1 MPIKMCVKWM
11 CKMSIQVH
19 NSLKQ
24 GDALLALSFNIVLE
38 HIMKK
43 VMKTER
49 NWNQMEKH
57 IWTAHLVPPPPQV
70 KVFKRNREAMWT
82 DTIASKDG

>member
-1 MPIKMCVKWM
+1 
-11 CKMSIQVH
+11 MSIEVR
-19 NSLKQ
+19 NSLEQ

-57 IWTAHLVPPPPQV
+57 IAYEQH
-70 KVFKRNREAMWT
+70 
-82 DTIASKDG
+82 I